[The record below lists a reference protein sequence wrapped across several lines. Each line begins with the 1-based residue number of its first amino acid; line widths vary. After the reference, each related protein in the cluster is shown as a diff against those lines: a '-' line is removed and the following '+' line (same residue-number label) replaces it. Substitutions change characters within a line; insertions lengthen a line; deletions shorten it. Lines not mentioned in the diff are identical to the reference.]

1 MGCITESSDGSIYVE
16 YFLTFILCSD
26 HWRTSSQKCFCDRS
40 SSYVLHAHGTLSCW
54 WQILIY
60 SICPPATDL
69 MQHKGTCIY
78 LTSSC
83 GGQMARDVSFRAVI
97 SCYLQVFWLNSAAFN
112 ERQAHAIYVLAGR
125 LSNEV
130 RNKSS
135 LQEINNLQLPFDV
148 WGRYCIYVL
157 LSSVIVTL

>member
-16 YFLTFILCSD
+16 YFLTFILCSA
-26 HWRTSSQKCFCDRS
+26 HWRASSQKCFCDCSLR
-40 SSYVLHAHGTLSCW
+40 YAHGTFSCW

-60 SICPPATDL
+60 SICPPATHL

-78 LTSSC
+78 FTSSC

-112 ERQAHAIYVLAGR
+112 EKQAHAIYALAGR
-125 LSNEV
+125 LSNEE

-135 LQEINNLQLPFDV
+135 PLEINNLQPPFDV